1 MLLSTSPTMK
11 LACFM
16 LAALMYAATS
26 ITAAPVITV
35 KANVLSTKSYGVSDI
50 ECVKAIAPVLLQ
62 SRMTLHIVLSLDSNF
77 GRQVSRS
84 VKLADIP
91 TINQNWIVHAPQT
104 QNFDD
109 HNNAEVVKPEYF
121 IRVQARTD
129 DGQHRIIGKTDS
141 FVIVNT
147 STLEKRESPEFE
159 VSSASETAVADE
171 SLPRPPKVNTTDDID
186 TSISASPAA
195 NTLTFLTSPEES
207 NSDISQSRAANSVT
221 PTLEVPHTF
230 PSPQV
235 PSPGSLSPSSGPT
248 YLNVLDV
255 PADSP
260 DLRKPLN
267 PPFVPQ
273 TNEPTPQPKA
283 NRLDVPY
290 KYAAAGGALLSL
302 IGMDV
307 GGIVDGVIGGT
318 VRFVVRLTLAALL
331 G

>member
-62 SRMTLHIVLSLDSNF
+62 SRMTLHIVLCLL
-77 GRQVSRS
+77 
-84 VKLADIP
+84 KP